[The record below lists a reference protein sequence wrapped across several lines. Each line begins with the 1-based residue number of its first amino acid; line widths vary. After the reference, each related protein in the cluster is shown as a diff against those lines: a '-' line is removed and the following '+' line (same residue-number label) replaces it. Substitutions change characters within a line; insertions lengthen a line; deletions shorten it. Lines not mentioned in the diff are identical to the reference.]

1 MCWRQLGT
9 TLTNTYQAGE
19 PISGNEIW
27 QGAKALRDFLSAKSD
42 EIEAARRLTPEVV
55 AAMHEKGLFR
65 LNMPEI
71 WGGPELTSMAQVEV
85 IEEISQGD
93 ASAGWC
99 LMIGCDSGL
108 YSGYLEDSVA
118 RELYPRLDMVQAG
131 WVYPVGQLHEIDDGY
146 SLKKAQWAFGSGS
159 THADL
164 IAAGCIVFK
173 DGQPKLRENGEPDT
187 RVVIAKRDRWEVLDT
202 WYTTGLRGTGSND
215 YTTVDDEMF
224 VPREHTFSWNE
235 FDSEPRREGV
245 LWRKPD
251 ALLRKMPGIP
261 LGVARAAI
269 DYSIDVLKD
278 KVEIPSQKAYRDM
291 PRIQTAIA
299 EAEMRLGA
307 ARSYVFSSL
316 ETQWHKIEEHKA
328 LTKRERVDVWASRL
342 NAFQT
347 ARDVVRILFD
357 AIGGSA
363 IYAQKSPLDRALRD
377 TQTMCQHLVGQYKT
391 LELSGALLLG
401 DSDSSPH
408 VML

>member
-1 MCWRQLGT
+1 MT
-9 TLTNTYQAGE
+9 TTHQIGK
-19 PISGNEIW
+19 PISGGEIW
-27 QGAKALRDFLSAKSD
+27 QGAKDLRAFLSSKSD
-42 EIEAARRLTPEVV
+42 EIETARRLTPEVV
-55 AAMHEKGLFR
+55 NAMHDKGLFR
-65 LNMPEI
+65 LNMPEM
-71 WGGPELTSMAQVEV
+71 WGGPELSSMEQVEI

-108 YSGYLEDSVA
+108 YSGYLEDSIA

-131 WVYPVGQLHEIDDGY
+131 WVYPVGQLHEASDGY
-146 SLKKAQWAFGSGS
+146 RLKKAQWAFGSGS

-173 DGQPKLRENGEPDT
+173 DGEPKLRDNGEPDT
-187 RVVIAKRDRWEVLDT
+187 RVVIAKREQWEVLDT
-202 WYTTGLRGTGSND
+202 WYTTGLCGTGSND
-215 YTTVDDEMF
+215 YTIIGDEMF

-235 FDSEPRREGV
+235 FDTEPRREGL

-251 ALLRKMPGIP
+251 TLLRKMPGIP

-269 DYSIDVLKD
+269 DFSIDTLKD
-278 KVEIPSQKAYRDM
+278 KVEIPSQKAYRDI
-291 PRIQTAIA
+291 PRVQSAIA

-316 ETQWHKIEEHKA
+316 EVQWQKIEQGKA
-328 LTKRERVDVWASRL
+328 LSKKERVDVWASRL

-347 ARDVVRILFD
+347 ARDVVRLLYD
-357 AIGGSA
+357 TVGGSA
-363 IYAQKSPLDRALRD
+363 IYANSLQKKRPLDRALRD

-391 LELSGALLLG
+391 LEMSGALLLG
-401 DSDSSPH
+401 ESDTSPH

>member
-1 MCWRQLGT
+1 MT
-9 TLTNTYQAGE
+9 TTHQIGK
-19 PISGNEIW
+19 PISGGEIW
-27 QGAKALRDFLSAKSD
+27 QGAKDLRAFLSSKSD
-42 EIEAARRLTPEVV
+42 EIESARRLTPEVV
-55 AAMHEKGLFR
+55 NAMHDKGLFR

-71 WGGPELTSMAQVEV
+71 WGGPELSSMEQVEI
-85 IEEISQGD
+85 IEEVSQGD

-131 WVYPVGQLHEIDDGY
+131 WVYPVGQLHEASDGY
-146 SLKKAQWAFGSGS
+146 RLKKAQWAFGSGS

-173 DGQPKLRENGEPDT
+173 DGELKLRDNGEPDT
-187 RVVIAKRDRWEVLDT
+187 RVVIAKREQWEVLDT
-202 WYTTGLRGTGSND
+202 WYTTGLCGTGSND
-215 YTTVDDEMF
+215 YTIIGDEMF

-235 FDSEPRREGV
+235 FDTEPRREGL

-251 ALLRKMPGIP
+251 TLLRKMPGIP

-269 DYSIDVLKD
+269 DFSIDTLKD
-278 KVEIPSQKAYRDM
+278 KVEIPSQKAYRDI
-291 PRIQTAIA
+291 PRVQSAIA

-316 ETQWHKIEEHKA
+316 EVQWQKIEQGKA
-328 LTKRERVDVWASRL
+328 LSKKERVDVWASRL

-347 ARDVVRILFD
+347 ARDVVRLLYD
-357 AIGGSA
+357 TVGGSA
-363 IYAQKSPLDRALRD
+363 IYANSLQKKRPLDRALRD

-391 LELSGALLLG
+391 LEMSGALLLG
-401 DSDSSPH
+401 ESDTSPH

>member
-1 MCWRQLGT
+1 MT
-9 TLTNTYQAGE
+9 TTHQIGK
-19 PISGNEIW
+19 PISGGEIW
-27 QGAKALRDFLSAKSD
+27 QGAKDLRAFLSSKSD
-42 EIEAARRLTPEVV
+42 EIESARRLTPEVV
-55 AAMHEKGLFR
+55 NAMHDKGLFR

-71 WGGPELTSMAQVEV
+71 WGGPELSSMEQVEI
-85 IEEISQGD
+85 IEEVSQGD

-131 WVYPVGQLHEIDDGY
+131 WVYPVGQLHEASDGY
-146 SLKKAQWAFGSGS
+146 RLKKAQWAFGSGS

-173 DGQPKLRENGEPDT
+173 DGEPKLRDNGEPDT
-187 RVVIAKRDRWEVLDT
+187 RVVIAKREQWEVLDT
-202 WYTTGLRGTGSND
+202 WYTTGLCGTGSND
-215 YTTVDDEMF
+215 YTIIGDEMF

-235 FDSEPRREGV
+235 FDTEPRREGL

-251 ALLRKMPGIP
+251 TLLRKMPGIP

-269 DYSIDVLKD
+269 DFSIDTLKD
-278 KVEIPSQKAYRDM
+278 KVEIPSQKAYRDI
-291 PRIQTAIA
+291 PRVQSAIA

-316 ETQWHKIEEHKA
+316 EVQWQKIEQGKA
-328 LTKRERVDVWASRL
+328 LSKKERVDVWASRL

-347 ARDVVRILFD
+347 ARDVVRLLYD
-357 AIGGSA
+357 TVGGSA
-363 IYAQKSPLDRALRD
+363 IYANSLQKKRPLDRALRD

-391 LELSGALLLG
+391 LEMSGALLLG
-401 DSDSSPH
+401 ESDTSPH

>member
-1 MCWRQLGT
+1 MT
-9 TLTNTYQAGE
+9 TTHQIGK
-19 PISGNEIW
+19 PISGGEIW
-27 QGAKALRDFLSAKSD
+27 QGAKDLRAFLSSKSD
-42 EIEAARRLTPEVV
+42 EIESARRLTPEVV
-55 AAMHEKGLFR
+55 NAMHDKGLFR

-71 WGGPELTSMAQVEV
+71 WGGPELSSMEQVEI
-85 IEEISQGD
+85 IEEVSQGD

-131 WVYPVGQLHEIDDGY
+131 WVYPVGQLHEASDGY
-146 SLKKAQWAFGSGS
+146 RLKKAQWAFGSGS

-173 DGQPKLRENGEPDT
+173 DGEPKLRDNGEPDT
-187 RVVIAKRDRWEVLDT
+187 RVVIAKREQWEVLDT
-202 WYTTGLRGTGSND
+202 WYTTGLCGTGSND
-215 YTTVDDEMF
+215 YTIIGDEMF

-235 FDSEPRREGV
+235 FDTEPRREGL

-251 ALLRKMPGIP
+251 TLLRKMPGIP

-269 DYSIDVLKD
+269 DFSIDTLKD
-278 KVEIPSQKAYRDM
+278 KVEIPSQKAYRDI
-291 PRIQTAIA
+291 PRVQSAIA

-316 ETQWHKIEEHKA
+316 EVQWQKIEQGKA
-328 LTKRERVDVWASRL
+328 LSKKERVDVWASRL

-347 ARDVVRILFD
+347 ARDVVRLLYD
-357 AIGGSA
+357 TVGGSA
-363 IYAQKSPLDRALRD
+363 IYTNSLQKKRPLDRALRD

-391 LELSGALLLG
+391 LEMSGALLLG
-401 DSDSSPH
+401 ESDTSPH

>member
-1 MCWRQLGT
+1 MT
-9 TLTNTYQAGE
+9 TTHQIGK
-19 PISGNEIW
+19 PISGGEIW
-27 QGAKALRDFLSAKSD
+27 QGAKDLRAFLSSKSD
-42 EIEAARRLTPEVV
+42 EIETARRLTPEVV
-55 AAMHEKGLFR
+55 NAMHDKGLFR
-65 LNMPEI
+65 LNMPEM
-71 WGGPELTSMAQVEV
+71 WGGPELSSMEQVEI

-108 YSGYLEDSVA
+108 YSGYLEDSIA

-131 WVYPVGQLHEIDDGY
+131 WVYPVGQLHEASDGY
-146 SLKKAQWAFGSGS
+146 RLKKAQWAFGSGS

-173 DGQPKLRENGEPDT
+173 DGEPKLRDNGEPDT
-187 RVVIAKRDRWEVLDT
+187 RVVIAKREQWEVLDT
-202 WYTTGLRGTGSND
+202 WYTTGLCGTGSND
-215 YTTVDDEMF
+215 YTIIGDEMF

-235 FDSEPRREGV
+235 FDTEPRREGL

-251 ALLRKMPGIP
+251 TLLRKMPGIP

-269 DYSIDVLKD
+269 DFSIDTLKD
-278 KVEIPSQKAYRDM
+278 KVEIPSQKAYRDI
-291 PRIQTAIA
+291 PRVQSAIA

-316 ETQWHKIEEHKA
+316 EVQWQKIEQGKA
-328 LTKRERVDVWASRL
+328 LSKKERVDVWASRL

-347 ARDVVRILFD
+347 ARDVVRLLYD
-357 AIGGSA
+357 TVGGSA
-363 IYAQKSPLDRALRD
+363 IYTNSLQKKRPLDRALRD

-391 LELSGALLLG
+391 LEMSGALLLG
-401 DSDSSPH
+401 ESDTSPH

>member
-1 MCWRQLGT
+1 MAT
-9 TLTNTYQAGE
+9 THQIGK
-19 PISGNEIW
+19 PISGGEIW
-27 QGAKALRDFLSAKSD
+27 QGAKDLRAFLASKSD
-42 EIEAARRLTPEVV
+42 EIETARRLTPEVV
-55 AAMHEKGLFR
+55 NAMHDKGLFR
-65 LNMPEI
+65 LNMPEM
-71 WGGPELTSMAQVEV
+71 WGGPELSSMDQAEI

-131 WVYPVGQLHEIDDGY
+131 WVYPVGQLHEEADGY
-146 SLKKAQWAFGSGS
+146 RLKKAQWAFGSGS

-173 DGQPKLRENGEPDT
+173 DGEPKLRDNGEPDT
-187 RVVIAKRDRWEVLDT
+187 RVVIAKREQWEVLDT
-202 WYTTGLRGTGSND
+202 WYTTGLCGTGSND
-215 YTTVDDEMF
+215 YTIIGDEMF

-235 FDSEPRREGV
+235 FDTEPRREGL

-251 ALLRKMPGIP
+251 TLLRKMPGIP

-269 DYSIDVLKD
+269 DFSIDTLKD
-278 KVEIPSQKAYRDM
+278 KVEIPSQKAYRDI
-291 PRIQTAIA
+291 PRVQSAIA

-316 ETQWHKIEEHKA
+316 AVQWQKIEQGKA
-328 LTKRERVDVWASRL
+328 LSKKERVDVWASRL

-347 ARDVVRILFD
+347 ARDVVRLLYD
-357 AIGGSA
+357 TVGGSA
-363 IYAQKSPLDRALRD
+363 IYTNSLQKKRPLDRALRD

-391 LELSGALLLG
+391 LEMSGALLLG
-401 DSDSSPH
+401 ESDTSPH